1 MGLTGFIIE
10 AEIECK
16 KIKSSN
22 IIFNKIINYNID
34 EVFYCFEKYMS
45 SNYSV
50 AWLDTK
56 KNKNKYKFIFIHGEF
71 CDKSNLSLNKSSIL
85 KIPFNIKI
93 INNNN
98 INIFN
103 YLYFLWNSLSIK
115 KGKINYENFFIH
127 WTK

>member
-1 MGLTGFIIE
+1 
-10 AEIECK
+10 
-16 KIKSSN
+16 
-22 IIFNKIINYNID
+22 
-34 EVFYCFEKYMS
+34 MS

-56 KNKNKYKFIFIHGEF
+56 KNKNKYKSIFIHGEF

-93 INNNN
+93 INNIS

-103 YLYFLWNSLSIK
+103 YLYFFY
-115 KGKINYENFFIH
+115 GIH
-127 WTK
+127 